1 MANLKELKNQIDS
14 VRSTRKITQ
23 AMKMVAASKLRR
35 AQESAESARPYSE
48 KISKIMSSLAIS
60 MKDSDV
66 ALDLLLGNK
75 DTSVHIIIAVTSD
88 RGLCGGFNSSIVK
101 AVKNKVKDLKE
112 KNLDFKIICLG
123 KKGADILMGIFGD
136 NVISS
141 ENIND
146 KNSYTLSE
154 DISALLVKKLD
165 NKEFWTCSV
174 IYNQFKSAISQ
185 IVTEQSLIP
194 CTIDSE
200 EDENSQDGEIN
211 FEFEPDEKGILSEL
225 LPKNL
230 SIQIYK
236 AILESGAGEQGARM
250 AAMDNATRKAGEKI
264 DGMKKYAA
272 ASLFGQEPESTEEP
286 AAELET
292 EVDQEPEEEEDA

>member
-123 KKGADILMGIFGD
+123 KKGADILMGLFGD

-146 KNSYTLSE
+146 KNSYTLAE
-154 DISALLVKKLD
+154 DISALLVKQLD
-165 NKEFWTCSV
+165 NKEFGTCSV

-194 CTIDSE
+194 CTIESG

-250 AAMDNATRKAGEKI
+250 AAMDNATRNAGEMI
-264 DGMKKYAA
+264 DKLNLSYNRQRQAIITGELIEII
-272 ASLFGQEPESTEEP
+272 SG
-286 AAELET
+286 AEAL
-292 EVDQEPEEEEDA
+292 

>member
-75 DTSVHIIIAVTSD
+75 DNSVHIIIAVTSD

-101 AVKNKVKDLKE
+101 AVKNKVKDIKE

-123 KKGADILMGIFGD
+123 KKGADILTGLFGD

-165 NKEFWTCSV
+165 NKEFGTCSV

-200 EDENSQDGEIN
+200 EDKNSQDGEIN

-250 AAMDNATRKAGEKI
+250 AAMDNATRNAGEMI
-264 DGMKKYAA
+264 DKLNLSYNRQRQAIITGELIEII
-272 ASLFGQEPESTEEP
+272 SG
-286 AAELET
+286 AEAL
-292 EVDQEPEEEEDA
+292 

>member
-123 KKGADILMGIFGD
+123 KKGADILTGLFGD

-146 KNSYTLSE
+146 KNSYTLAE

-165 NKEFWTCSV
+165 NKEFGTCSV

-250 AAMDNATRKAGEKI
+250 AAMDNATRNAGEMI
-264 DGMKKYAA
+264 DKLNLSYNRQRQAIITGELIEII
-272 ASLFGQEPESTEEP
+272 SG
-286 AAELET
+286 AEAL
-292 EVDQEPEEEEDA
+292 

>member
-1 MANLKELKNQIDS
+1 MPSLKDIKTQINS
-14 VRSTRKITQ
+14 VGSTRKITS

-101 AVKNKVKDLKE
+101 AVKNKVKELKE

-123 KKGADILMGIFGD
+123 KKGADILMGLFGD

-165 NKEFWTCSV
+165 NKEFGTCSV

-250 AAMDNATRKAGEKI
+250 AAMDNATRNAGEMI
-264 DGMKKYAA
+264 DKLNLSYNRQRQAIITGELIEII
-272 ASLFGQEPESTEEP
+272 SG
-286 AAELET
+286 AEAL
-292 EVDQEPEEEEDA
+292 

>member
-66 ALDLLLGNK
+66 SLDLLLGSK

-123 KKGADILMGIFGD
+123 KKGADILMGLFGD

-165 NKEFWTCSV
+165 NKEFGTCSV

-250 AAMDNATRKAGEKI
+250 AAMDNATRNAGEMI
-264 DGMKKYAA
+264 DKLNLSYNRQRQAIITGELIEII
-272 ASLFGQEPESTEEP
+272 SG
-286 AAELET
+286 AEAL
-292 EVDQEPEEEEDA
+292 

>member
-123 KKGADILMGIFGD
+123 KKGADILIGLFGD

-146 KNSYTLSE
+146 KNSYTLAE

-165 NKEFWTCSV
+165 NKEFGTCSV

-200 EDENSQDGEIN
+200 EDKNSQDGEIN

-250 AAMDNATRKAGEKI
+250 AAMDNATRNAGEMI
-264 DGMKKYAA
+264 DKLNLSYNRQRQAIITGELIEII
-272 ASLFGQEPESTEEP
+272 SG
-286 AAELET
+286 AEAL
-292 EVDQEPEEEEDA
+292 

>member
-66 ALDLLLGNK
+66 SLDLLLGSK

-123 KKGADILMGIFGD
+123 KKGADILMGLFGD

-165 NKEFWTCSV
+165 NKEFGTCSV

-200 EDENSQDGEIN
+200 EDQNSQDGEIN

-250 AAMDNATRKAGEKI
+250 AAMDNATRNAGEMI
-264 DGMKKYAA
+264 DKLNLSYNRQRQAIITGELIEII
-272 ASLFGQEPESTEEP
+272 SG
-286 AAELET
+286 AEAL
-292 EVDQEPEEEEDA
+292 

>member
-48 KISKIMSSLAIS
+48 KIAKIMSSLAAG
-60 MKDSDV
+60 MKDSEV
-66 ALDLLLGNK
+66 SLDLMLGNK
-75 DTSVHIIIAVTSD
+75 YNKTHIIIAVTSD

-101 AVKNKVKDLKE
+101 AVKNKVKELQD
-112 KNLDFKIICLG
+112 KNLDYKIICIG
-123 KKGADILMGIFGD
+123 KKGADILKGAYGN
-136 NVISS
+136 NVISA

-146 KNSYTLSE
+146 KNSYTLAE
-154 DISALLVKKLD
+154 DISNLLVKKLD
-165 NKEFWTCSV
+165 EKEYGSCSV
-174 IYNQFKSAISQ
+174 IFNQFKSAISQ

-194 CTIDSE
+194 CSMESD
-200 EDENSQDGEIN
+200 DDDNNQENLIN
-211 FEFEPDEKGILSEL
+211 FEFEPDEKEILSEL

-230 SIQIYK
+230 AIQIYK

-250 AAMDNATRKAGEKI
+250 AAMDNATRNAGEMI
-264 DGMKKYAA
+264 DKLNLSYNRQRQAIITGELIEII
-272 ASLFGQEPESTEEP
+272 SG
-286 AAELET
+286 AEAL
-292 EVDQEPEEEEDA
+292 

>member
-101 AVKNKVKDLKE
+101 AVKNKVKDIKE

-123 KKGADILMGIFGD
+123 KKGSDILTGLFGD

-165 NKEFWTCSV
+165 NKEFGTCSV

-250 AAMDNATRKAGEKI
+250 AAMDNATRNAGEMI
-264 DGMKKYAA
+264 DKLNLSYNRQRQAIITGELIEII
-272 ASLFGQEPESTEEP
+272 SG
-286 AAELET
+286 AEAL
-292 EVDQEPEEEEDA
+292 

>member
-66 ALDLLLGNK
+66 SLDLLLGNK

-101 AVKNKVKDLKE
+101 AVKNKVKYIKD

-123 KKGADILMGIFGD
+123 KKGADILTGLFGD

-146 KNSYTLSE
+146 KNSYTLAE

-165 NKEFWTCSV
+165 NKEFGTCSV

-250 AAMDNATRKAGEKI
+250 AAMDNATRNAGEMI
-264 DGMKKYAA
+264 DKLNLSYNRQRQAIITGELIEII
-272 ASLFGQEPESTEEP
+272 SG
-286 AAELET
+286 AEAL
-292 EVDQEPEEEEDA
+292 

>member
-66 ALDLLLGNK
+66 SLDLLLGSK

-123 KKGADILMGIFGD
+123 KKGADILTGLFGD

-165 NKEFWTCSV
+165 NKEFGTCSV

-250 AAMDNATRKAGEKI
+250 AAMDNATRNAGEMI
-264 DGMKKYAA
+264 DKLNLSYNRQRQAIITGELIEII
-272 ASLFGQEPESTEEP
+272 SG
-286 AAELET
+286 AEAL
-292 EVDQEPEEEEDA
+292 

>member
-101 AVKNKVKDLKE
+101 AVKNKVKDIKE

-123 KKGADILMGIFGD
+123 KKGADILMGLFGD

-146 KNSYTLSE
+146 KNSYTLAE

-165 NKEFWTCSV
+165 NKEFGTCSV

-250 AAMDNATRKAGEKI
+250 AAMDNATRNAGEMI
-264 DGMKKYAA
+264 DKLNLSYNRQRQAIITGELIEII
-272 ASLFGQEPESTEEP
+272 SG
-286 AAELET
+286 AEAL
-292 EVDQEPEEEEDA
+292 